1 MNAKKIVTA
10 GLALVMVA
18 GISVAG
24 TLAYLTSTTGEVTNT
39 FTVGSVAIT
48 LDEAKVNTDGTIVP
62 DADRVTANSYKL
74 MPGHSYTKDP
84 TVHVGSSSEDAY
96 LFVKVENG
104 IAAIED
110 EDNTIADQLTA
121 NGWTLVSGTDNV
133 YAYEAVVKAGED
145 HKVFDSFTVS
155 GAVEGEKP
163 DVPVDGTLYLSDYAT
178 AEITVTAYAIQAD
191 GFNSSDAAW
200 TAFEGQ
206 ELGE

>member
-24 TLAYLTSTTGEVTNT
+24 TLAFLTSTTDEVKNT

-48 LDEAKVNTDGTIVP
+48 LDEADVNTDGTYVT
-62 DADRVTANSYKL
+62 DVNNRVYENEYKL
-74 MPGHSYTKDP
+74 MPGHEYIKDP
-84 TVHVGSSSEDAY
+84 TVHVDTNSENAY

-110 EDNTIADQLTA
+110 ESNTIADQMED
-121 NGWTLVSGTDNV
+121 NGWAPVSGTDNV
-133 YAYEAVVKAGED
+133 YAYEAVVKAGEN
-145 HKVFDSFTVS
+145 HKVFDSFKVS
-155 GAVEGEKP
+155 GDVEGTKP
-163 DVPVDGTLYLSDYAT
+163 DEPVAGTLYLSDYAA

-191 GFNSSDAAW
+191 GFSSADAAW
-200 TAFEGQ
+200 TAFAAQ
-206 ELGE
+206 ELA

>member
-24 TLAYLTSTTGEVTNT
+24 TLAYLTSTTGEVKNT
-39 FTVGSVAIT
+39 FTVGSVVIT
-48 LDEAKVNTDGTIVP
+48 LDEAKVDTDGTIVP

-84 TVHVGSSSEDAY
+84 TVHVDSASEDAY

-110 EDNTIADQLTA
+110 SSNTIAAQMTA
-121 NGWTLVSGTDNV
+121 NGWTAVAGADNV
-133 YAYEAVVKAGED
+133 YAYDEVVNGGD
-145 HKVFDSFTVS
+145 NIPVFGSFKVS
-155 GAVEGEKP
+155 GNVEGTKP
-163 DVPVDGTLYLSDYAT
+163 DEPVAGTLYLSDYAT

-191 GFNSSDAAW
+191 GFSSSADAW
-200 TAFEGQ
+200 TAFAGQ
-206 ELGE
+206 ELA